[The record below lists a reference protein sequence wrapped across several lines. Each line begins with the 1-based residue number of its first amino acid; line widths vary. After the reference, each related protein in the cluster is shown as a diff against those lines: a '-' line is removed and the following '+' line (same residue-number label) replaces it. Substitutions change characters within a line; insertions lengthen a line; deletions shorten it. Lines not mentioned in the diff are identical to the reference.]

1 MSSCGTSV
9 LIWRRYTPDVKF
21 VDVPV
26 TNDNANLHQG
36 LGVPSLPFGHIYH
49 PSAGLVEE
57 LKLTRKF
64 FPVYEQSLHSYYT
77 GSCDIPDDEESSS
90 NL

>member
-1 MSSCGTSV
+1 MYYHMATK
-9 LIWRRYTPDVKF
+9 YPDVVF

-36 LGVPSLPFGHIYH
+36 LGVPSVPFGHIYH

-64 FPVYEQSLHSYYT
+64 FPDYEQSLHSYYT
-77 GSCDIPDDEESSS
+77 GSCDIPEDEDSLGS
-90 NL
+90 L

>member
-1 MSSCGTSV
+1 MAT
-9 LIWRRYTPDVKF
+9 LYPDVKF

-64 FPVYEQSLHSYYT
+64 FPEYETSLHSYYV
-77 GSCDIPDDEESSS
+77 GSCDLPDDEEESPG
-90 NL
+90 NV